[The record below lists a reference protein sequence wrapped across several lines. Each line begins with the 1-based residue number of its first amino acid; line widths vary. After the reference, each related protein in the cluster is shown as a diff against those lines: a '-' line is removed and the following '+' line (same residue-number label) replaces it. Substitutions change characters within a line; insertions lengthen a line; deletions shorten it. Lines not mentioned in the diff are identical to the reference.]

1 MTSTYLHIHKMSKR
15 LIISQEEK
23 NRILN
28 LHETR
33 KNKEWNLISE
43 ADTVNSQK
51 PNDEVLVHGED
62 QDYDYKKV
70 GDKYYFKLKP
80 NPVDPKA
87 QGFKKQGKFKDWTLA
102 TKKVAID
109 AISKLPFLSTVTAFQ
124 APTNVDGSDET
135 FDAPVQTVGTTTPST
150 YPWIENGKAS
160 FEALKKSNA
169 ADPNFSKFLEQLKNL
184 SQDQIEKIKKDFL
197 AQDFVKNIKTEQ
209 PYLVMMQTFEEG
221 KKLTKVKSTTPEAST
236 ASTAT
241 TPTATTPTTPTATTP
256 TSQNPEIA
264 ADLKT
269 ASQIRQEFRQGKR
282 DKNKA
287 IRQYNQMVNKY
298 NRLKSKMSPQDN
310 TAYLQAIGQLKQQ
323 IG

>member
-1 MTSTYLHIHKMSKR
+1 MY
-15 LIISQEEK
+15 
-23 NRILN
+23 N
-28 LHETR
+28 
-33 KNKEWNLISE
+33 
-43 ADTVNSQK
+43 
-51 PNDEVLVHGED
+51 NDK
-62 QDYDYKKV
+62 DYDYKKE
-70 GDKYYFKLKP
+70 GDKYFFKLKAT
-80 NPVDPKA
+80 PKSEKAKALLA
-87 QGFKKQGKFKDWTLA
+87 QKKFIIWTEAKPGPGL
-102 TKKVAID
+102 D
-109 AISKLPFLSTVTAFQ
+109 AIKTLPFQ
-124 APTNVDGSDET
+124 AVAPPPPNTDGSDET

-160 FEALKKSNA
+160 FEALKKSNV

-184 SQDQIEKIKKDFL
+184 SQDQIEKIKQDFL

-241 TPTATTPTTPTATTP
+241 TPTSTATTPTTPTP
-256 TSQNPEIA
+256 TSQNTEIA

-287 IRQYNQMVNKY
+287 TRQYNQMVNKY

-310 TAYLQAIGQLKQQ
+310 AAYLQAIGQLKQQ